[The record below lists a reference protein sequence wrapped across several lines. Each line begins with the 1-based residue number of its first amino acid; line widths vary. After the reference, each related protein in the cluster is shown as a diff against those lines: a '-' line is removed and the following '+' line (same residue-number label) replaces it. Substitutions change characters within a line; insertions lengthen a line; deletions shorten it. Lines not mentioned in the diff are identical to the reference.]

1 MTVILYP
8 ILLLIV
14 GLIILVFGGD
24 FLVRGATNIAYKAK
38 ISPLVVGLTIVAF
51 GTSAPE
57 LVVSLSSVAENPGIC
72 IGNVVGSNI
81 CNLSLV
87 LGITALFYPI
97 SVSSG
102 TIKIDWGM
110 TIGSALLLY
119 FFVSADK
126 MLKPFEGFILFLI
139 LIIYTYYLIEMS
151 RRDSI
156 ANDGKEILDDDIKE
170 EYEEALE
177 SNVWKEVGFLAVGI
191 VMLFIGGQMFV
202 DNAVDIAKYL
212 NVDDEII
219 GLTVVALGT
228 SFPELITS
236 VIAATKKNT
245 DLAIGNLLG
254 SCIFNVFSILG
265 ITSMVKAV
273 TVSSAIIDFDMIVM
287 VGIILLLLPMML
299 SKKRVSSFE
308 GAILLLIYIGYTTF
322 KVYGVMYA
330 GADIELPIEL
340 PIG

>member
-1 MTVILYP
+1 MLDILY
-8 ILLLIV
+8 LIG
-14 GLIILVFGGD
+14 GLVVLIFGGD

-57 LVVSLSSVAENPGIC
+57 LVVSLSSVYENPGIC

-87 LGITALFYPI
+87 LGATAIFFPI
-97 SVSSG
+97 AVTSG
-102 TIKIDWGM
+102 TIKVDWGM

-119 FFVSADK
+119 FFVSADS

-139 LIIYTYYLIEMS
+139 LIIYTYYLIETS
-151 RRDSI
+151 RRD
-156 ANDGKEILDDDIKE
+156 AKLNDGSEIDEDLRE
-170 EYEEALE
+170 EYDEAMA
-177 SNVWKEVGFLAVGI
+177 SNVWKELAYLFGGIVLLFLGGQKFVEGAVGI
-191 VMLFIGGQMFV
+191 
-202 DNAVDIAKYL
+202 AKTL
-212 NVDDEII
+212 QVSDEII

-273 TVSSAIIDFDMIVM
+273 TVSTSVINFDMTIM
-287 VGIILLLLPMML
+287 VGIILLLLPIMI

-308 GAILLLIYIGYTTF
+308 GVILLLIYIAYTTY
-322 KVYGVMYA
+322 KVLGAMGVSL
-330 GADIELPIEL
+330 DFFE
-340 PIG
+340 